1 MISLRCKV
9 IGCIAGIFFLSVMWS
24 LALAQSTLT
33 AVYGKAPDYAN
44 QTIVFRQQVG
54 FVTDAQL
61 EIGRVTLGRDG
72 DFYCPLKVQGTQKVT
87 CEVGAYLLYFY
98 ITQGQRYELG
108 FPPYRPMQDQDRLNP
123 YQPRM
128 EVQLRPRGVDSLLVN
143 DMIARYD
150 YALAAALDSVMMG
163 VTVQKQRV
171 NADSLVTAV
180 RKRFAGAKYE
190 DQFFREYIRYQEGN
204 LFYVTQTKYVQQL
217 SDEYFKNRPIL
228 YDNPA
233 YRDLFNAVYM
243 KYFQFHGRTREGRQI
258 YKAITQDRSLSG
270 LARVLRQND
279 NLQPDALMELVMLK
293 GIHDEFFDVNFSR
306 ESLSVVLDSLSSHT
320 DVAEHAYI
328 ASYIREKVT
337 RLLPGFA
344 PYPVRITDVRGQLL
358 DIKQLR
364 GKLTLLMFAIT
375 TSYTC
380 IEDFTLLRKLLL
392 SYGEHLEVVT
402 LCADENTESAVK
414 FIESQGYDWH
424 FAMLEEQKELLEHY
438 DVRAF
443 PTYYLL
449 DERGLLL
456 YSPVRSPREGLESL
470 LFQLFRQRGW
480 RPKELQNQ
488 NRRIK

>member
-1 MISLRCKV
+1 
-9 IGCIAGIFFLSVMWS
+9 
-24 LALAQSTLT
+24 
-33 AVYGKAPDYAN
+33 
-44 QTIVFRQQVG
+44 
-54 FVTDAQL
+54 
-61 EIGRVTLGRDG
+61 
-72 DFYCPLKVQGTQKVT
+72 
-87 CEVGAYLLYFY
+87 
-98 ITQGQRYELG
+98 
-108 FPPYRPMQDQDRLNP
+108 
-123 YQPRM
+123 
-128 EVQLRPRGVDSLLVN
+128 
-143 DMIARYD
+143 
-150 YALAAALDSVMMG
+150 
-163 VTVQKQRV
+163 
-171 NADSLVTAV
+171 
-180 RKRFAGAKYE
+180 
-190 DQFFREYIRYQEGN
+190 
-204 LFYVTQTKYVQQL
+204 
-217 SDEYFKNRPIL
+217 
-228 YDNPA
+228 
-233 YRDLFNAVYM
+233 M

-488 NRRIK
+488 NRHIK